1 MTENKFDYKKL
12 LEWLKKQYLAY
23 KRIISGFLYMILV
36 FVVIYGISAG
46 VYDGFPILVPYII
59 MLIFLFM
66 AFMRLYQ
73 CIMKAPSKGDSD
85 KSNTEKNK

>member
-73 CIMKAPSKGDSD
+73 CIMKAQSKGDSD